1 MKKVLYTVAIAA
13 MLFSCGNEETSEKIT
28 TDVVNNPNTAATTEA
43 LVDVNSDVPKMV
55 FEEEVYDFGT
65 ISQGE
70 KAKFSYNFKNEGTA
84 DLIIT
89 SAKGSCGC
97 TVPSWPKEPI
107 APGASATIDVVFD
120 SNGKKGVQNKKVTI
134 VANTMPATNV
144 VALKGEVLAPET
156 K

>member
-1 MKKVLYTVAIAA
+1 MKKKVFIVAALA
-13 MLFSCGNEETSEKIT
+13 VTLFSCGGDAEQKIT
-28 TDVVNNPNTAATTEA
+28 TEVVNNPNSATENNA
-43 LVDVNSDVPKMV
+43 EQNQDMPKMV
-55 FEEEVYDFGT
+55 FTEEVYDFGT

-70 KAKFSYNFKNEGTA
+70 KVSYSYKFKNEGTA
-84 DLIIT
+84 DLVIT

-107 APGASATIDVVFD
+107 APGDEGTIDVVFD
-120 SNGKKGVQNKKVTI
+120 SNGKKGQQHKKVTI

-144 VALKGEVLAPET
+144 IALKGEVNAPDV